1 MPERLQSLQEQL
13 KKRSLEAIL
22 ITHPANRYYLS
33 GFDGSNGVLLIGSE
47 EALLFTDF
55 RYLEQAEKQSP
66 HFKICPWKAK
76 LADALNPY
84 IATAGW
90 DSLAFE
96 EEQVTYSLYRELK
109 EALPLELIPQ
119 KGLVEELRAVKSSTE
134 VDSLRRGAAIMDQA
148 FEYLLNLAKPG
159 MSEQEVA
166 LELEYYLRR
175 QGSGGP
181 LFRYIVASG
190 ERGSLPHGIASEK
203 RLAPGELV
211 TVDFTGTFDSYA
223 TDMTRTFALGEPGA
237 RAREIYETVRLAHR
251 EACQKIKPG
260 MTGIEADALARD
272 LIEQAG
278 YGEYFGHGLGHGL
291 GLEVHEQ
298 PTLSP
303 RSEAALVPGM
313 VVTIEPGIYI
323 PGWGGV
329 RIEDMVLIT
338 SGGAEPLT
346 RCSRELV
353 VI

>member
-22 ITHPANRYYLS
+22 VTHPANRYYLS
-33 GFDGSNGVLLIGSE
+33 GFDGSNGVLLIGQE

-66 HFKICPWKAK
+66 YFKICPWKSK
-76 LADALNPY
+76 LGEALSPY
-84 IATAGW
+84 MAAAGW
-90 DSLAFE
+90 DTLVFE
-96 EEQVTYSLYRELK
+96 EEQVTYSLYSELK
-109 EALPLELIPQ
+109 ETLPLELLPR
-119 KGLVEELRAVKSSTE
+119 KGLVEELRAVKSGAE
-134 VDSLRRGAAIMDQA
+134 VASLRRGAAVMDRA

-159 MSEQEVA
+159 MTEQEVA
-166 LELEYYLRR
+166 LDLEYYLRR
-175 QGSGGP
+175 QGSEGA

-203 RLAPGELV
+203 RLASGELV
-211 TVDFTGTFDSYA
+211 TVDFTGTFESYA

-237 RAREIYETVRLAHR
+237 RAREIYETVRLAQQ
-251 EACQKIKPG
+251 EARQKIKPG
-260 MTGIEADALARD
+260 MTGVEADALARN
-272 LIEQAG
+272 LIKKAG

-291 GLEVHEQ
+291 GLEVHER

-303 RSEAALVPGM
+303 RSETTLVPGM

-338 SGGAEPLT
+338 SGGAESLT
-346 RCSRELV
+346 GCPRELI

>member
-96 EEQVTYSLYRELK
+96 EEQVTYGLYRELK

-134 VDSLRRGAAIMDQA
+134 VDSLRRGAAIMDQ
-148 FEYLLNLAKPG
+148 EICIRDSLKGRYSSIGLDLGSSQIKL
-159 MSEQEVA
+159 MQ
-166 LELEYYLRR
+166 LR
-175 QGSGGP
+175 Q
-181 LFRYIVASG
+181 
-190 ERGSLPHGIASEK
+190 ERGEIFLHQYGIYDLPEEAVTAGRITDAAILAD
-203 RLAPGELV
+203 RLAWIFKRRRFSKNRVNLC
-211 TVDFTGTFDSYA
+211 
-223 TDMTRTFALGEPGA
+223 LGNQAILLRQMQLP
-237 RAREIYETVRLAHR
+237 
-251 EACQKIKPG
+251 KIC
-260 MTGIEADALARD
+260 L
-272 LIEQAG
+272 L
-278 YGEYFGHGLGHGL
+278 Y
-291 GLEVHEQ
+291 
-298 PTLSP
+298 
-303 RSEAALVPGM
+303 
-313 VVTIEPGIYI
+313 
-323 PGWGGV
+323 
-329 RIEDMVLIT
+329 T
-338 SGGAEPLT
+338 S
-346 RCSRELV
+346 RCV
-353 VI
+353 